1 MSSMK
6 DYLKDNLPMPVVAL
20 VKSVLNGYPSLIMAS
35 LREARRYNKA
45 YAKDTARGTKQLE
58 SRMMYFTHQIEK
70 GLSHKDF
77 RYGFGKRP
85 LQYLARTLSL
95 YQQQVPNYLDSM
107 PYRSALAAL
116 GEYLNRHANHEDALV
131 YVKSIFS
138 ASTLDAALK
147 MDSDE
152 GGSTHFSEKS
162 KANNAV
168 LTFRDL
174 STNRHSIREFSDKPI
189 TYDEIKPAVELAM
202 RTPSVC
208 NRQPTRIRV
217 ILSHDLISRALK
229 LQGGFNGYATPP
241 ALILLTADNR
251 VFMAPQEHNEGY
263 TDGGLFGMSLLLA
276 LEEQGIASCP
286 LNTMFRKGPEKATR
300 ELLNIP
306 SYENLVMYIAVGH
319 FPDQC
324 VTCVSHR
331 FRADDVVTVIDK

>member
-1 MSSMK
+1 
-6 DYLKDNLPMPVVAL
+6 
-20 VKSVLNGYPSLIMAS
+20 
-35 LREARRYNKA
+35 
-45 YAKDTARGTKQLE
+45 
-58 SRMMYFTHQIEK
+58 
-70 GLSHKDF
+70 
-77 RYGFGKRP
+77 
-85 LQYLARTLSL
+85 
-95 YQQQVPNYLDSM
+95 
-107 PYRSALAAL
+107 
-116 GEYLNRHANHEDALV
+116 
-131 YVKSIFS
+131 
-138 ASTLDAALK
+138 
-147 MDSDE
+147 
-152 GGSTHFSEKS
+152 
-162 KANNAV
+162 
-168 LTFRDL
+168 
-174 STNRHSIREFSDKPI
+174 
-189 TYDEIKPAVELAM
+189 M

-217 ILSHDLISRALK
+217 ILNHDLISKALK

>member
-85 LQYLARTLSL
+85 LLYLARTLSL

-147 MDSDE
+147 MDSND
-152 GGSTHFSEKS
+152 GGSTHFS
-162 KANNAV
+162 
-168 LTFRDL
+168 
-174 STNRHSIREFSDKPI
+174 
-189 TYDEIKPAVELAM
+189 
-202 RTPSVC
+202 
-208 NRQPTRIRV
+208 
-217 ILSHDLISRALK
+217 
-229 LQGGFNGYATPP
+229 
-241 ALILLTADNR
+241 
-251 VFMAPQEHNEGY
+251 
-263 TDGGLFGMSLLLA
+263 
-276 LEEQGIASCP
+276 
-286 LNTMFRKGPEKATR
+286 
-300 ELLNIP
+300 
-306 SYENLVMYIAVGH
+306 
-319 FPDQC
+319 
-324 VTCVSHR
+324 
-331 FRADDVVTVIDK
+331 